1 MWTLPIRHYFP
12 QLYLHLHW
20 FSYLQLLNV
29 SNQPAVFVLIIFP
42 SWAFRSRA
50 SPSCNISTHHEGSQ
64 ESPEQKYKVNDK
76 AWQNPRENIQ
86 TGNRNI
92 FIPNN
97 VGNEWGNT
105 SKQQPVSVV
114 VLESKMQLRFN
125 VVQAICGYCRY
136 LYCYCESILKY

>member
-1 MWTLPIRHYFP
+1 MKFAHSSLFP
-12 QLYLHLHW
+12 PTRFAPSLT

-29 SNQPAVFVLIIFP
+29 SNQPAVFV
-42 SWAFRSRA
+42 R
-50 SPSCNISTHHEGSQ
+50 NILLCVLTYYEGSQ
-64 ESPEQKYKVNDK
+64 ESPRQKYKVNDN